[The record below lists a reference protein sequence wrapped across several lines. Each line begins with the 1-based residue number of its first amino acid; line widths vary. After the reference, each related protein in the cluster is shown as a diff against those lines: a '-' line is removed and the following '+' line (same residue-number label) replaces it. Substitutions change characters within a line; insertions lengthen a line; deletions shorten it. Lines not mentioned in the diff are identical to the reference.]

1 MNDTKE
7 IEVKKEKIPGTKI
20 PRPRDRKP
28 GETEDEYV
36 NGYLIGEYYSNFFPK
51 SVEDFQKHSNEYMD
65 DIETEEIK
73 KDSTI
78 QYIIEPPHGKEKQ
91 KKEKENNVEVE
102 EGSKIGKCSYADRTL
117 LYKLRVPIMRKKISL
132 AYAEILVKILS
143 PEQNKELDTS
153 YNESSSFRH

>member
-51 SVEDFQKHSNEYMD
+51 SLEDFQKNSN
-65 DIETEEIK
+65 
-73 KDSTI
+73 
-78 QYIIEPPHGKEKQ
+78 
-91 KKEKENNVEVE
+91 
-102 EGSKIGKCSYADRTL
+102 
-117 LYKLRVPIMRKKISL
+117 
-132 AYAEILVKILS
+132 
-143 PEQNKELDTS
+143 
-153 YNESSSFRH
+153 

>member
-51 SVEDFQKHSNEYMD
+51 SIEDFQRHSNEYMD
-65 DIETEEIK
+65 DMKVEEAK
-73 KDSTI
+73 EDSNI
-78 QYIIEPPHGKEKQ
+78 QYVIEPPHKLKSEETK
-91 KKEKENNVEVE
+91 NVKAE
-102 EGSKIGKCSYADRTL
+102 EGSKIRKSFYADKTL
-117 LYKLRVPIMRKKISL
+117 LYKLRVPIVRKKISL
-132 AYAEILVKILS
+132 AYAETLVKILS
-143 PEQNKELDTS
+143 PNPEKELDTLYS
-153 YNESSSFRH
+153 ESSSFRH

>member
-51 SVEDFQKHSNEYMD
+51 SIEDFQRHSNEYMD
-65 DIETEEIK
+65 DMKVEEAK
-73 KDSTI
+73 EDSNI
-78 QYIIEPPHGKEKQ
+78 QYIIEPPHKAKPKETK
-91 KKEKENNVEVE
+91 NVEVE
-102 EGSKIGKCSYADRTL
+102 EGSKIRKSSYADKTL
-117 LYKLRVPIMRKKISL
+117 LYKLRVPIIRNKISL
-132 AYAEILVKILS
+132 AYAETLVKILS
-143 PEQNKELDTS
+143 PNPEKELDTLYS
-153 YNESSSFRH
+153 ESSSFRH

>member
-51 SVEDFQKHSNEYMD
+51 SIEDFQRHSNEYMD
-65 DIETEEIK
+65 DMKVEEAK
-73 KDSTI
+73 EESNI
-78 QYIIEPPHGKEKQ
+78 QYVIEPPHKLKSKETK
-91 KKEKENNVEVE
+91 NVKVE
-102 EGSKIGKCSYADRTL
+102 EGSKIRKSFYADKTL
-117 LYKLRVPIMRKKISL
+117 LYKLRVPIVRKKISL
-132 AYAEILVKILS
+132 AYAETLVKILS
-143 PEQNKELDTS
+143 PNPEKELDTLYS
-153 YNESSSFRH
+153 ESSSFRH